1 MEIQKYLKT
10 KKEFEMG
17 KAVIER
23 NTDIVQ
29 HTNTHVCGHLCLFV
43 LRSLTREHQSFQDV
57 LNELTTTT
65 DDGYT

>member
-1 MEIQKYLKT
+1 M
-10 KKEFEMG
+10 
-17 KAVIER
+17 IER

-43 LRSLTREHQSFQDV
+43 LRSLTREHQLFQDV
-57 LNELTTTT
+57 LNELTTT